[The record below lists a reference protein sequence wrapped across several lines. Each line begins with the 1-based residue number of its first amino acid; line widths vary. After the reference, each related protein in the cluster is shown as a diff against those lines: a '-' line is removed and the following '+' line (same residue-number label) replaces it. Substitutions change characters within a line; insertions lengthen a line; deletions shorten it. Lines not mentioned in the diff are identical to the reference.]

1 MTRVASVKN
10 LRNNA
15 TLSHVCCEEKE
26 VSKKKSCS
34 GVMIDNEIYK
44 TSLFLSDVYAKLGEA
59 RQDLLDGKCSPIENA
74 VSRIRQKHGL

>member
-1 MTRVASVKN
+1 MTRVVSVKN

-15 TLSHVCCEEKE
+15 ALSHVCCEEKE

-34 GVMIDNEIYK
+34 GVMIDNEIYEK
-44 TSLFLSDVYAKLGEA
+44 NLFLSDVYAGLEEA
-59 RQDLLDGKCSPIENA
+59 RQNLLDGRCSSIENA